1 MAVSVFEF
9 EHLKTLCAAL
19 SLEGKVWP
27 FSYQKLQFWALLFQV
42 NEAHRLPLG
51 PILVLVGRWSGDNGH
66 VSRPWKKAAMPGVSS
81 ASPVSP
87 LR

>member
-27 FSYQKLQFWALLFQV
+27 FSYQNLQFWALLFPD
-42 NEAHRLPLG
+42 E
-51 PILVLVGRWSGDNGH
+51 
-66 VSRPWKKAAMPGVSS
+66 
-81 ASPVSP
+81 
-87 LR
+87 